1 MAETATRKRIL
12 VVDDEEDVQIL
23 VNRILTDAGYS
34 VDSASDGQQAL
45 ERIDERR
52 PDLVVLDLMM
62 PGLDGWGVLENL
74 RQRPDPP
81 PVVVVT
87 ALADYQAF
95 TRGVREGAAAYVC
108 KPFHFAELVATC
120 QKVLLA
126 SASRSPT
133 AQEQRR
139 ESRRRLMVEVQVLSQ
154 ENRPMALGEMVNLS
168 LGGAQIDMGAELQL
182 GERVRIAFSIPGS
195 GFPLGLE
202 GRVQWRLAAQR
213 GFCHGLVFV
222 ALSSDE
228 QRHLEELLR
237 PPS

>member
-1 MAETATRKRIL
+1 MAETTSRKRIL

-23 VNRILTDAGYS
+23 IQRILTDAGFD
-34 VDSASDGQQAL
+34 VESAGDGQLAL
-45 ERIDERR
+45 ERIEDRR

-62 PGLDGWGVLENL
+62 PGLDGWGVLEHL
-74 RQRPDPP
+74 RKRPDAP

-108 KPFHFAELVATC
+108 KPFHFGELVATC

-126 SASRSPT
+126 SAARAPVAS
-133 AQEQRR
+133 EQRR
-139 ESRRRLMVEVQVLSQ
+139 EQRRRLMVEVHVLSQ
-154 ENRPMALGEMVNLS
+154 ESRPVAVGELVNLS
-168 LGGAQIDMGAELQL
+168 LGGAQVDLGIALQL
-182 GERVRIAFSIPGS
+182 GDRVRVALSIPSS

-213 GFCHGLVFV
+213 SFSHGLVFV
-222 ALSSDE
+222 ALSVAEE
-228 QRHLEELLR
+228 QQLRDLLR
-237 PPS
+237 PPA